1 MNIRLINLA
10 VVLQVLLSAVNQY
23 FILSWAVR
31 FTKATS
37 SLKIKLMNP
46 VVIHCAHCKTSRSV
60 VHLRF
65 GFVCTPSTFCLL
77 RVWKRRRFH
86 ILQFV
91 SACWTWR
98 NTILVIE
105 PILGP
110 AGWEPQGS
118 SPTHAGGRQIKSYH
132 LLLVCPR
139 DTPNIWCKFSHT
151 SPDLLIRSGQVK
163 KCFSSGERASGRKKS
178 VVNSVYLKERHGAYC
193 FSTLSC
199 ESYLRAALFGLN
211 HSNRIVFFERVPR
224 NLFVSDLNLKWYP
237 FKKYTVLIAF

>member
-1 MNIRLINLA
+1 MCM
-10 VVLQVLLSAVNQY
+10 
-23 FILSWAVR
+23 WE
-31 FTKATS
+31 
-37 SLKIKLMNP
+37 
-46 VVIHCAHCKTSRSV
+46 
-60 VHLRF
+60 
-65 GFVCTPSTFCLL
+65 
-77 RVWKRRRFH
+77 RRRFH
-86 ILQFV
+86 IFQFV
-91 SACWTWR
+91 SVCWTWR

-105 PILGP
+105 PILGA

-118 SPTHAGGRQIKSYH
+118 SPTHARRRQIRSNPW
-132 LLLVCPR
+132 LLVCPH